1 MFDFCCVIS
10 LYLIFMLYTMEVE
23 MIFLFKVI
31 IVVCT
36 SKLCISIIKK
46 VLNISSQRDEPPRIL
61 NNYMRLV
68 IFIDA
73 PMTCLMFTAFAETKI
88 KLIFVAWL
96 AVIVAVCFLIKS
108 REIRFHVSMVFSI
121 LYGLILAI
129 WYFAHPLEG
138 RYGDNGIEENLAIL
152 LSAVM
157 VMLPIYMIDYQ
168 ESKND

>member
-1 MFDFCCVIS
+1 
-10 LYLIFMLYTMEVE
+10 MEIE

-31 IVVCT
+31 IVVGT
-36 SKLCISIIKK
+36 SKLCISLIKK
-46 VLNISSQRDEPPRIL
+46 ALNISSQRDETPRFL

>member
-1 MFDFCCVIS
+1 
-10 LYLIFMLYTMEVE
+10 

-46 VLNISSQRDEPPRIL
+46 ALNVSSQRDELPRIL
-61 NNYMRLV
+61 NNYMRFV
-68 IFIDA
+68 IFLGA

-96 AVIVAVCFLIKS
+96 AVIVSVCFLIKS
-108 REIRFHVSMVFSI
+108 REIRFPILILFSI
-121 LYGLILAI
+121 LYGLILTT
-129 WYFAHPLEG
+129 WYFAYPLEG
-138 RYGDNGIEENLAIL
+138 RYGDNGIEESIAIL

-168 ESKND
+168 ESQKD